1 MQLNDK
7 LKFVLEAKVFNIP
20 SHILVEN
27 DAPQGE
33 FDGADKEAVE
43 KVGLSTCAVERESEC
58 ESERERE
65 GECARACLLEK

>member
-43 KVGLSTCAVERESEC
+43 KVIIRSLSCAVVSRSFAPLFRT
-58 ESERERE
+58 SFI
-65 GECARACLLEK
+65 LL